1 MGMLQGGVLMN
12 VKKKAL
18 FISFI
23 VVIVAMIGW
32 ITIEIGHSK
41 WNFER
46 QLNTELQ
53 RLQTINEVNYS
64 SDADAVKEISLM
76 KHPLKIKV
84 LSITLEEAPRPDYFR
99 DVMVRINEKPF
110 KLRMACYTKPLSNT
124 PFEIWDLNQIN
135 FE

>member
-1 MGMLQGGVLMN
+1 MN

-18 FISFI
+18 FISCI

-32 ITIEIGHSK
+32 MTIEIGHSK

-64 SDADAVKEISLM
+64 SDDNAVKEINLM

-84 LSITLEEAPRPDYFR
+84 LSITPVETPRPDYFR
-99 DVMVRINEKPF
+99 DVTVEINDKPF
-110 KLRMACYTKPLSNT
+110 KVRMACYTKPLSNT

>member
-1 MGMLQGGVLMN
+1 MN
-12 VKKKAL
+12 VKKNVL

-23 VVIVAMIGW
+23 FVIVVIIGW
-32 ITIEIGHSK
+32 ITIEVGHSK

-46 QLNTELQ
+46 QLNTNLQ

-64 SDADAVKEISLM
+64 SDADALKEIALT

-84 LSITLEEAPRPDYFR
+84 LSITPEVAPRPDYFR
-99 DVMVRINEKPF
+99 DVTVEINDKPY
-110 KLRMACYTKPLSNT
+110 KVRMACYTKPLSNT

-135 FE
+135 YE

>member
-1 MGMLQGGVLMN
+1 MN
-12 VKKKAL
+12 VKKNVL
-18 FISFI
+18 FILC
-23 VVIVAMIGW
+23 VGVIVAVIGW
-32 ITIEIGHSK
+32 IIIEVGHSK
-41 WNFER
+41 WNFKR
-46 QLNTELQ
+46 QLNADIQ

-84 LSITLEEAPRPDYFR
+84 LSITPEEASRPDYFR
-99 DVMVRINEKPF
+99 YVTVEINDKPF
-110 KLRMACYTKPLSNT
+110 KVRMACYTKPLSNT